1 MPNDDSF
8 VNAEAL
14 ARLTTAFEAYGA
26 SLQDRIKA
34 RQGDGDA
41 DSAVPDGSAIPG
53 DGDELKSAYAEMA
66 NLMVESLNALE
77 RQVGHLDDALRTGQ
91 RKITET
97 ENSAVPEADQPRPV

>member
-1 MPNDDSF
+1 MPEDDSF

-14 ARLTTAFEAYGA
+14 ARLTKTFEAYGA
-26 SLQDRIKA
+26 SVQDRLKA
-34 RQGDGDA
+34 RQGDA
-41 DSAVPDGSAIPG
+41 DSAVPDGSAIPAA
-53 DGDELKSAYAEMA
+53 GDELKSAYAEMA

-97 ENSAVPEADQPRPV
+97 ENSAVSEADQPRPV